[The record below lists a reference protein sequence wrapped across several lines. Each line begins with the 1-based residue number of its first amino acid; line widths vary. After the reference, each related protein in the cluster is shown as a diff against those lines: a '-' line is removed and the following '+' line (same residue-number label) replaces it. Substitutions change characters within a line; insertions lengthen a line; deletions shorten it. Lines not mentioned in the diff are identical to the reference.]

1 MADPYQEKFLLS
13 DPSPSPD
20 PPHGSGESRS
30 LMKEVAH
37 LVANNQDK
45 LDFLKLMV
53 IYRSSEKMLAD
64 ILGATEEITLFYYHS
79 SMSYKYHGRLRAENI
94 LSSVNHFQSL
104 EPEELPL
111 KLLQTPEGRGELF
124 LSTDKAV
131 LLLEFCG
138 WSAKLLRRKNNGNY
152 ETPMSAF
159 NHSENVGIIGQSIN
173 REMVDDFH
181 VEHHKGMENRLTCA
195 VEDGLGRS
203 DWLKEYT
210 LANQSA
216 LEQLDDGGGGTR
228 MLCTDEEFKQFE
240 TFFMKFT
247 AIAREFFLPPE
258 RQSHT
263 KLYAKFDVDGHN
275 PEPAFPA
282 NRPSIILFI
291 DRSSNSSKV
300 REESKLSLEVL
311 RKFSV
316 QNQLCYQTVR
326 GRDSRVMG
334 SSRSLSGSS
343 SHQTGKVS
351 QTPKVVKIKDNMAF
365 MIVDE
370 GEHISLKNTALE
382 SQGNPVYDILT
393 RLLQRES
400 PAVKNKETKISEV
413 AKKAGFELLSD
424 DFEVQIIE
432 SFQSH
437 NDNNQLREMGRSTTT
452 MLNDPNELTES
463 QDDVSSGGL
472 LYTTENIMMD
482 ERKQSEH
489 PDDVANFLETR
500 EAAPYDNDNAFLCH
514 VERSCWVE
522 QELPTPKEHVQEEQ
536 ADKIDSTSSIRQ
548 VKSDFGHSS
557 SVLSAG
563 DDMGSIRISNRLRK
577 ADEPCYQWQ
586 PFLGSF
592 FFIDGGYRLLRTL
605 TAESR
610 IPSLVILDPVMQQHF
625 VFSEATDINYPSVKE
640 NYPILLWPVTV
651 LLLHSSREEEKLRRG
666 QFPCSLL
673 WTDSRKGNR
682 YEQVLYAST
691 LIAHEKAH
699 SPEDKYNKIV
709 LNKAISADSEDPL
722 NTYTPVTSHDKH
734 IHVVVGSILAAT
746 DKLFNA
752 APFDNSTVLI
762 VTMDKNQGF
771 QGLVINKRISWDI
784 FKELDSDLV
793 SLKHAPLYY
802 GGPVRFQTLPLVS
815 LIRKAKEGYT
825 EIVKGVYFG
834 NPVVTR
840 QPLRLVISGRW
851 CLSEGR
857 DGMGLAEVLLLLFLT
872 LGPMG
877 STGAENTS
885 TNLTFALSSNCPKS
899 CGNISFEYPFGIGSG
914 CCRAGF
920 NLSCRSHSTDPPTRS
935 LFLGDDTVEVI
946 DFDMD
951 NGIVYVKTPIVTMG
965 VDEEYFNQTL
975 IDLRNFPFSFKLAAN
990 FTTSFPN
997 SLTSNEIFV
1006 SGCNAIAD
1014 LVDLA
1019 TKNTIDSCS
1028 TTCYPNSSSPHEYW
1042 SSGFCSIY
1050 IFNRNIVNLTTLGI
1064 QLTRRNLTNN
1074 HLINVST
1081 IKAFMYSWR
1090 NFTSDNIEGIVNGTE
1105 TQVAVTTLAYYITDH
1120 PTCKEANKNIT
1131 IYACLS
1137 NNSDCYDVLPDTYH
1151 TNYTIGYICR
1161 CSLSYQGN
1169 PYIPNGCQ
1177 DATTVPS
1184 LTNNCSTKCGDVNI
1198 LFPFGLEKGCY
1209 RDQSFFLT
1217 CNKTTK
1223 PPILLF
1229 QHYYIV
1235 TNMSLE
1241 EGTLE
1246 VKRIYDD
1253 DYFSFA
1259 YENQPFIGL
1268 EEQIIMNWVITD
1280 QSCKDAKLNT
1290 ITFACVDQHSSCNDK
1305 NISSNGQKISGYRC
1319 QCNDGYEGN
1328 PYLPNGCRDIDE
1340 CSLPQKY
1347 VCYGTCTNTMGGYSC
1362 TCPPGSSGFPRQKA
1376 CIPGKKHT
1384 LELGVIIGASNGV
1397 GLLLLSTG
1405 LIILRRK
1412 WKKRKQK
1419 RIRQKHFR
1427 QNHVDQ
1433 ASEGTSRNYSL
1444 EKEFMWSHYNPSIAY
1459 PFGIGNGCYRP
1470 GFDLSF
1476 IRPTTTS
1483 PKLFLGDGKTE

>member
-1 MADPYQEKFLLS
+1 MADPYQENFLLS

-20 PPHGSGESRS
+20 APHGYRPLGLDAFQECLNYLQGSGESRS

-111 KLLQTPEGRGELF
+111 KLLQTPEDVENFF

-258 RQSHT
+258 RQRFGLISEGVLLSFLVQQGDDLRNILQTHHS
-263 KLYAKFDVDGHN
+263 LIMEFDVDGHN

-370 GEHISLKNTALE
+370 A
-382 SQGNPVYDILT
+382 
-393 RLLQRES
+393 RS

-640 NYPILLWPVTV
+640 NYPILLLFRAENKSAITYEGDMSVV
-651 LLLHSSREEEKLRRG
+651 SIMEFLESHGGNSHNHNYKG
-666 QFPCSLL
+666 LL

-840 QPLRLVISGRW
+840 QVI
-851 CLSEGR
+851 
-857 DGMGLAEVLLLLFLT
+857 
-872 LGPMG
+872 
-877 STGAENTS
+877 
-885 TNLTFALSSNCPKS
+885 
-899 CGNISFEYPFGIGSG
+899 
-914 CCRAGF
+914 
-920 NLSCRSHSTDPPTRS
+920 
-935 LFLGDDTVEVI
+935 
-946 DFDMD
+946 
-951 NGIVYVKTPIVTMG
+951 
-965 VDEEYFNQTL
+965 EE
-975 IDLRNFPFSFKLAAN
+975 
-990 FTTSFPN
+990 
-997 SLTSNEIFV
+997 
-1006 SGCNAIAD
+1006 
-1014 LVDLA
+1014 
-1019 TKNTIDSCS
+1019 
-1028 TTCYPNSSSPHEYW
+1028 
-1042 SSGFCSIY
+1042 
-1050 IFNRNIVNLTTLGI
+1050 
-1064 QLTRRNLTNN
+1064 
-1074 HLINVST
+1074 
-1081 IKAFMYSWR
+1081 IK
-1090 NFTSDNIEGIVNGTE
+1090 
-1105 TQVAVTTLAYYITDH
+1105 
-1120 PTCKEANKNIT
+1120 
-1131 IYACLS
+1131 
-1137 NNSDCYDVLPDTYH
+1137 
-1151 TNYTIGYICR
+1151 
-1161 CSLSYQGN
+1161 
-1169 PYIPNGCQ
+1169 
-1177 DATTVPS
+1177 
-1184 LTNNCSTKCGDVNI
+1184 
-1198 LFPFGLEKGCY
+1198 
-1209 RDQSFFLT
+1209 
-1217 CNKTTK
+1217 
-1223 PPILLF
+1223 
-1229 QHYYIV
+1229 
-1235 TNMSLE
+1235 
-1241 EGTLE
+1241 
-1246 VKRIYDD
+1246 
-1253 DYFSFA
+1253 
-1259 YENQPFIGL
+1259 
-1268 EEQIIMNWVITD
+1268 
-1280 QSCKDAKLNT
+1280 
-1290 ITFACVDQHSSCNDK
+1290 
-1305 NISSNGQKISGYRC
+1305 
-1319 QCNDGYEGN
+1319 
-1328 PYLPNGCRDIDE
+1328 
-1340 CSLPQKY
+1340 
-1347 VCYGTCTNTMGGYSC
+1347 
-1362 TCPPGSSGFPRQKA
+1362 
-1376 CIPGKKHT
+1376 
-1384 LELGVIIGASNGV
+1384 
-1397 GLLLLSTG
+1397 
-1405 LIILRRK
+1405 
-1412 WKKRKQK
+1412 
-1419 RIRQKHFR
+1419 
-1427 QNHVDQ
+1427 
-1433 ASEGTSRNYSL
+1433 
-1444 EKEFMWSHYNPSIAY
+1444 
-1459 PFGIGNGCYRP
+1459 
-1470 GFDLSF
+1470 
-1476 IRPTTTS
+1476 
-1483 PKLFLGDGKTE
+1483 

>member
-1 MADPYQEKFLLS
+1 MLLMVTV
-13 DPSPSPD
+13 PW
-20 PPHGSGESRS
+20 SGESRS

-111 KLLQTPEGRGELF
+111 KLLQTPEDVENFF

-258 RQSHT
+258 RQRFGLISEGVLLSFLVQQGDDLRNILQTHHS
-263 KLYAKFDVDGHN
+263 LIMEFDVDGHN

-370 GEHISLKNTALE
+370 A
-382 SQGNPVYDILT
+382 
-393 RLLQRES
+393 RS

-625 VFSEATDINYPSVKE
+625 VFSEATDINYPSVRMELIVREVYRAFKNFINFSISQSKNDDPTQIKDKKEDLVLNKFPAIFLMDCTLNDCGLFLKPLGKKE
-640 NYPILLWPVTV
+640 NYPILLLFRAENKSAITYEGDMSVV
-651 LLLHSSREEEKLRRG
+651 SIMEFLESHGGNSHNHNYKG
-666 QFPCSLL
+666 LL

-840 QPLRLVISGRW
+840 QVI
-851 CLSEGR
+851 
-857 DGMGLAEVLLLLFLT
+857 
-872 LGPMG
+872 
-877 STGAENTS
+877 
-885 TNLTFALSSNCPKS
+885 
-899 CGNISFEYPFGIGSG
+899 
-914 CCRAGF
+914 
-920 NLSCRSHSTDPPTRS
+920 
-935 LFLGDDTVEVI
+935 
-946 DFDMD
+946 
-951 NGIVYVKTPIVTMG
+951 
-965 VDEEYFNQTL
+965 EE
-975 IDLRNFPFSFKLAAN
+975 
-990 FTTSFPN
+990 
-997 SLTSNEIFV
+997 
-1006 SGCNAIAD
+1006 
-1014 LVDLA
+1014 
-1019 TKNTIDSCS
+1019 
-1028 TTCYPNSSSPHEYW
+1028 
-1042 SSGFCSIY
+1042 
-1050 IFNRNIVNLTTLGI
+1050 
-1064 QLTRRNLTNN
+1064 
-1074 HLINVST
+1074 
-1081 IKAFMYSWR
+1081 IK
-1090 NFTSDNIEGIVNGTE
+1090 
-1105 TQVAVTTLAYYITDH
+1105 
-1120 PTCKEANKNIT
+1120 
-1131 IYACLS
+1131 
-1137 NNSDCYDVLPDTYH
+1137 
-1151 TNYTIGYICR
+1151 
-1161 CSLSYQGN
+1161 
-1169 PYIPNGCQ
+1169 
-1177 DATTVPS
+1177 
-1184 LTNNCSTKCGDVNI
+1184 
-1198 LFPFGLEKGCY
+1198 
-1209 RDQSFFLT
+1209 
-1217 CNKTTK
+1217 
-1223 PPILLF
+1223 
-1229 QHYYIV
+1229 
-1235 TNMSLE
+1235 
-1241 EGTLE
+1241 
-1246 VKRIYDD
+1246 
-1253 DYFSFA
+1253 
-1259 YENQPFIGL
+1259 
-1268 EEQIIMNWVITD
+1268 
-1280 QSCKDAKLNT
+1280 
-1290 ITFACVDQHSSCNDK
+1290 
-1305 NISSNGQKISGYRC
+1305 
-1319 QCNDGYEGN
+1319 
-1328 PYLPNGCRDIDE
+1328 
-1340 CSLPQKY
+1340 
-1347 VCYGTCTNTMGGYSC
+1347 
-1362 TCPPGSSGFPRQKA
+1362 
-1376 CIPGKKHT
+1376 
-1384 LELGVIIGASNGV
+1384 
-1397 GLLLLSTG
+1397 
-1405 LIILRRK
+1405 
-1412 WKKRKQK
+1412 
-1419 RIRQKHFR
+1419 
-1427 QNHVDQ
+1427 
-1433 ASEGTSRNYSL
+1433 
-1444 EKEFMWSHYNPSIAY
+1444 
-1459 PFGIGNGCYRP
+1459 
-1470 GFDLSF
+1470 
-1476 IRPTTTS
+1476 
-1483 PKLFLGDGKTE
+1483 

>member
-1 MADPYQEKFLLS
+1 MADPYQENFLLS

-20 PPHGSGESRS
+20 APHGYRPLGLDAFQECLNYLQGSGESRS

-111 KLLQTPEGRGELF
+111 KLLQTPEDVENFF

-258 RQSHT
+258 RQRFGLISEGV
-263 KLYAKFDVDGHN
+263 L
-275 PEPAFPA
+275 
-282 NRPSIILFI
+282 
-291 DRSSNSSKV
+291 
-300 REESKLSLEVL
+300 LSFL
-311 RKFSV
+311 
-316 QNQLCYQTVR
+316 VR

-370 GEHISLKNTALE
+370 A
-382 SQGNPVYDILT
+382 
-393 RLLQRES
+393 RS

-625 VFSEATDINYPSVKE
+625 VFSEATDINYPSVMLSSKILHWNPYSQCVNLWSLIVHKFLADKKEDLVLNKFPAIFLMDCTLNDCGLFLKPLGKKE
-640 NYPILLWPVTV
+640 NYPILLLFRAENKSAITYEGDMSVV
-651 LLLHSSREEEKLRRG
+651 SIMEFLESHGGNSHNHNYKG
-666 QFPCSLL
+666 LL

-840 QPLRLVISGRW
+840 Q
-851 CLSEGR
+851 
-857 DGMGLAEVLLLLFLT
+857 
-872 LGPMG
+872 
-877 STGAENTS
+877 
-885 TNLTFALSSNCPKS
+885 
-899 CGNISFEYPFGIGSG
+899 
-914 CCRAGF
+914 
-920 NLSCRSHSTDPPTRS
+920 
-935 LFLGDDTVEVI
+935 
-946 DFDMD
+946 
-951 NGIVYVKTPIVTMG
+951 
-965 VDEEYFNQTL
+965 
-975 IDLRNFPFSFKLAAN
+975 
-990 FTTSFPN
+990 
-997 SLTSNEIFV
+997 
-1006 SGCNAIAD
+1006 
-1014 LVDLA
+1014 
-1019 TKNTIDSCS
+1019 
-1028 TTCYPNSSSPHEYW
+1028 
-1042 SSGFCSIY
+1042 
-1050 IFNRNIVNLTTLGI
+1050 
-1064 QLTRRNLTNN
+1064 
-1074 HLINVST
+1074 
-1081 IKAFMYSWR
+1081 
-1090 NFTSDNIEGIVNGTE
+1090 
-1105 TQVAVTTLAYYITDH
+1105 
-1120 PTCKEANKNIT
+1120 
-1131 IYACLS
+1131 
-1137 NNSDCYDVLPDTYH
+1137 
-1151 TNYTIGYICR
+1151 
-1161 CSLSYQGN
+1161 
-1169 PYIPNGCQ
+1169 
-1177 DATTVPS
+1177 
-1184 LTNNCSTKCGDVNI
+1184 
-1198 LFPFGLEKGCY
+1198 
-1209 RDQSFFLT
+1209 
-1217 CNKTTK
+1217 
-1223 PPILLF
+1223 LF
-1229 QHYYIV
+1229 QEI
-1235 TNMSLE
+1235 T
-1241 EGTLE
+1241 EGAWRLSGDPIE
-1246 VKRIYDD
+1246 HLDWP
-1253 DYFSFA
+1253 
-1259 YENQPFIGL
+1259 EN
-1268 EEQIIMNWVITD
+1268 
-1280 QSCKDAKLNT
+1280 
-1290 ITFACVDQHSSCNDK
+1290 
-1305 NISSNGQKISGYRC
+1305 
-1319 QCNDGYEGN
+1319 
-1328 PYLPNGCRDIDE
+1328 
-1340 CSLPQKY
+1340 
-1347 VCYGTCTNTMGGYSC
+1347 
-1362 TCPPGSSGFPRQKA
+1362 
-1376 CIPGKKHT
+1376 
-1384 LELGVIIGASNGV
+1384 
-1397 GLLLLSTG
+1397 
-1405 LIILRRK
+1405 
-1412 WKKRKQK
+1412 
-1419 RIRQKHFR
+1419 
-1427 QNHVDQ
+1427 
-1433 ASEGTSRNYSL
+1433 
-1444 EKEFMWSHYNPSIAY
+1444 
-1459 PFGIGNGCYRP
+1459 
-1470 GFDLSF
+1470 
-1476 IRPTTTS
+1476 
-1483 PKLFLGDGKTE
+1483 

>member
-1 MADPYQEKFLLS
+1 MGGPLSQLLLLIYVIFSSLLLS
-13 DPSPSPD
+13 SSSESVAGTGGDASSSRSSGARLEWQILTKRNFSSQIRLHPQILLMVTVPW
-20 PPHGSGESRS
+20 SGESRS

-64 ILGATEEITLFYYHS
+64 ILGATEEITLFYYHN

-94 LSSVNHFQSL
+94 LSSVNRFQSL

-111 KLLQTPEGRGELF
+111 KLLQTPEDVENFF

-203 DWLKEYT
+203 VWLKEYT
-210 LANQSA
+210 LANQST
-216 LEQLDDGGGGTR
+216 LEQLDDGGAGTR

-258 RQSHT
+258 RQRFGLISDGALLSFLGISSPDKWLVMLHFSGCSNCT
-263 KLYAKFDVDGHN
+263 MIVQQGDDLRNILQTHHSLIMEFDVDGRN
-275 PEPAFPA
+275 LEPAFPA

-300 REESKLSLEVL
+300 REGSKLSLEVL
-311 RKFSV
+311 RKFSL

-326 GRDSRVMG
+326 GRDSRVMS

-343 SHQTGKVS
+343 SHQSGKVS

-365 MIVDE
+365 MIVNE

-400 PAVKNKETKISEV
+400 PALKNKETKISEV

-437 NDNNQLREMGRSTTT
+437 NDDNQFREMGRSTTT

-472 LYTTENIMMD
+472 LYTTENIMTD

-500 EAAPYDNDNAFLCH
+500 EAAPYDNDNAFSCH
-514 VERSCWVE
+514 VERSCCVE
-522 QELPTPKEHVQEEQ
+522 QELPTPEEHVQEEQ

-577 ADEPCYQWQ
+577 ADEPCYQHQ

-625 VFSEATDINYPSVKE
+625 VFSEATDINYPSVVSFVDRFLNGSLTPYQHSVLSLKTSRDMPKPPLVNLDFHEIDSIPQVTSSTFCELVIGFIPCEMNDKLPFSNSRELKSAWKIDVLVLFSTPWCGFCQRMELIVREVHRAFKNSINFSISQSKNDDPTQIKDKKEDLVLNKFPAIFLMDCTLNDCGLFLKPLGKKE
-640 NYPILLWPVTV
+640 NYPILLLFRAENKSAITYEGNMSVV
-651 LLLHSSREEEKLRRG
+651 SIMEFLESYGGNSHNHNYKG
-666 QFPCSLL
+666 LL
-673 WTDSRKGNR
+673 WTHSRKGNKD
-682 YEQVLYAST
+682 EQVLYAST
-691 LIAHEKAH
+691 LAADEKPH
-699 SPEDKYNKIV
+699 SPADKYNKIV
-709 LNKAISADSEDPL
+709 LNKAISADSEHPL
-722 NTYTPVTSHDKH
+722 NTCTPVTSHDKH

-771 QGLVINKRISWDI
+771 QGLIINKRISWDI

-815 LIRKAKEGYT
+815 LIWKAKEGYT

-834 NPVVTR
+834 NPVITR
-840 QPLRLVISGRW
+840 QVIEEIKLKEESPDDYW
-851 CLSEGR
+851 
-857 DGMGLAEVLLLLFLT
+857 F
-872 LGPMG
+872 
-877 STGAENTS
+877 
-885 TNLTFALSSNCPKS
+885 
-899 CGNISFEYPFGIGSG
+899 
-914 CCRAGF
+914 
-920 NLSCRSHSTDPPTRS
+920 
-935 LFLGDDTVEVI
+935 FLG
-946 DFDMD
+946 
-951 NGIVYVKTPIVTMG
+951 
-965 VDEEYFNQTL
+965 
-975 IDLRNFPFSFKLAAN
+975 FS
-990 FTTSFPN
+990 
-997 SLTSNEIFV
+997 
-1006 SGCNAIAD
+1006 
-1014 LVDLA
+1014 
-1019 TKNTIDSCS
+1019 
-1028 TTCYPNSSSPHEYW
+1028 
-1042 SSGFCSIY
+1042 
-1050 IFNRNIVNLTTLGI
+1050 
-1064 QLTRRNLTNN
+1064 
-1074 HLINVST
+1074 
-1081 IKAFMYSWR
+1081 SW
-1090 NFTSDNIEGIVNGTE
+1090 G
-1105 TQVAVTTLAYYITDH
+1105 
-1120 PTCKEANKNIT
+1120 
-1131 IYACLS
+1131 
-1137 NNSDCYDVLPDTYH
+1137 YD
-1151 TNYTIGYICR
+1151 
-1161 CSLSYQGN
+1161 Q
-1169 PYIPNGCQ
+1169 
-1177 DATTVPS
+1177 
-1184 LTNNCSTKCGDVNI
+1184 
-1198 LFPFGLEKGCY
+1198 
-1209 RDQSFFLT
+1209 
-1217 CNKTTK
+1217 
-1223 PPILLF
+1223 LF
-1229 QHYYIV
+1229 QEI
-1235 TNMSLE
+1235 T
-1241 EGTLE
+1241 EGAWRLTGDPIEHL
-1246 VKRIYDD
+1246 DWP
-1253 DYFSFA
+1253 
-1259 YENQPFIGL
+1259 EN
-1268 EEQIIMNWVITD
+1268 
-1280 QSCKDAKLNT
+1280 
-1290 ITFACVDQHSSCNDK
+1290 
-1305 NISSNGQKISGYRC
+1305 
-1319 QCNDGYEGN
+1319 
-1328 PYLPNGCRDIDE
+1328 
-1340 CSLPQKY
+1340 
-1347 VCYGTCTNTMGGYSC
+1347 
-1362 TCPPGSSGFPRQKA
+1362 
-1376 CIPGKKHT
+1376 
-1384 LELGVIIGASNGV
+1384 
-1397 GLLLLSTG
+1397 
-1405 LIILRRK
+1405 
-1412 WKKRKQK
+1412 
-1419 RIRQKHFR
+1419 
-1427 QNHVDQ
+1427 
-1433 ASEGTSRNYSL
+1433 
-1444 EKEFMWSHYNPSIAY
+1444 
-1459 PFGIGNGCYRP
+1459 
-1470 GFDLSF
+1470 
-1476 IRPTTTS
+1476 
-1483 PKLFLGDGKTE
+1483 

>member
-1 MADPYQEKFLLS
+1 MLLMVTV
-13 DPSPSPD
+13 PW
-20 PPHGSGESRS
+20 SGESRS

-111 KLLQTPEGRGELF
+111 KLLQTPEDVENFF

-258 RQSHT
+258 RQRFGLISEGV
-263 KLYAKFDVDGHN
+263 L
-275 PEPAFPA
+275 
-282 NRPSIILFI
+282 
-291 DRSSNSSKV
+291 
-300 REESKLSLEVL
+300 LSFL
-311 RKFSV
+311 
-316 QNQLCYQTVR
+316 VR

-370 GEHISLKNTALE
+370 A
-382 SQGNPVYDILT
+382 
-393 RLLQRES
+393 RS

-640 NYPILLWPVTV
+640 NYPILLLFRAENKSAITYEGDMSVV
-651 LLLHSSREEEKLRRG
+651 SIMEFLESHGGNSHNHNYKG
-666 QFPCSLL
+666 LL

-840 QPLRLVISGRW
+840 QVI
-851 CLSEGR
+851 
-857 DGMGLAEVLLLLFLT
+857 
-872 LGPMG
+872 
-877 STGAENTS
+877 
-885 TNLTFALSSNCPKS
+885 
-899 CGNISFEYPFGIGSG
+899 
-914 CCRAGF
+914 
-920 NLSCRSHSTDPPTRS
+920 
-935 LFLGDDTVEVI
+935 
-946 DFDMD
+946 
-951 NGIVYVKTPIVTMG
+951 
-965 VDEEYFNQTL
+965 EE
-975 IDLRNFPFSFKLAAN
+975 
-990 FTTSFPN
+990 
-997 SLTSNEIFV
+997 
-1006 SGCNAIAD
+1006 
-1014 LVDLA
+1014 
-1019 TKNTIDSCS
+1019 
-1028 TTCYPNSSSPHEYW
+1028 
-1042 SSGFCSIY
+1042 
-1050 IFNRNIVNLTTLGI
+1050 
-1064 QLTRRNLTNN
+1064 
-1074 HLINVST
+1074 
-1081 IKAFMYSWR
+1081 IK
-1090 NFTSDNIEGIVNGTE
+1090 
-1105 TQVAVTTLAYYITDH
+1105 
-1120 PTCKEANKNIT
+1120 
-1131 IYACLS
+1131 
-1137 NNSDCYDVLPDTYH
+1137 
-1151 TNYTIGYICR
+1151 
-1161 CSLSYQGN
+1161 
-1169 PYIPNGCQ
+1169 
-1177 DATTVPS
+1177 
-1184 LTNNCSTKCGDVNI
+1184 
-1198 LFPFGLEKGCY
+1198 
-1209 RDQSFFLT
+1209 
-1217 CNKTTK
+1217 
-1223 PPILLF
+1223 
-1229 QHYYIV
+1229 
-1235 TNMSLE
+1235 
-1241 EGTLE
+1241 
-1246 VKRIYDD
+1246 
-1253 DYFSFA
+1253 
-1259 YENQPFIGL
+1259 
-1268 EEQIIMNWVITD
+1268 
-1280 QSCKDAKLNT
+1280 
-1290 ITFACVDQHSSCNDK
+1290 
-1305 NISSNGQKISGYRC
+1305 
-1319 QCNDGYEGN
+1319 
-1328 PYLPNGCRDIDE
+1328 
-1340 CSLPQKY
+1340 
-1347 VCYGTCTNTMGGYSC
+1347 
-1362 TCPPGSSGFPRQKA
+1362 
-1376 CIPGKKHT
+1376 
-1384 LELGVIIGASNGV
+1384 
-1397 GLLLLSTG
+1397 
-1405 LIILRRK
+1405 
-1412 WKKRKQK
+1412 
-1419 RIRQKHFR
+1419 
-1427 QNHVDQ
+1427 
-1433 ASEGTSRNYSL
+1433 
-1444 EKEFMWSHYNPSIAY
+1444 
-1459 PFGIGNGCYRP
+1459 
-1470 GFDLSF
+1470 
-1476 IRPTTTS
+1476 
-1483 PKLFLGDGKTE
+1483 

>member
-625 VFSEATDINYPSVKE
+625 VFSEATDINYPSVMLSSKILHWNPYSECVNLWSLIVHKFLADKKE
-640 NYPILLWPVTV
+640 DLVLNKFPAIFLMDCTLNDCEGKLSNTVVICAENKSAITYEGDMSVVSIMEFLESHGGNSHNHNY
-651 LLLHSSREEEKLRRG
+651 KG
-666 QFPCSLL
+666 LL

-699 SPEDKYNKIV
+699 SPEDKYNKIILMSVAFPKNMFAMELV
-709 LNKAISADSEDPL
+709 LTRWAAIAAHAHL
-722 NTYTPVTSHDKH
+722 GRPVFLDKKP
-734 IHVVVGSILAAT
+734 VSLAKSIL
-746 DKLFNA
+746 LNW
-752 APFDNSTVLI
+752 V
-762 VTMDKNQGF
+762 
-771 QGLVINKRISWDI
+771 
-784 FKELDSDLV
+784 
-793 SLKHAPLYY
+793 
-802 GGPVRFQTLPLVS
+802 
-815 LIRKAKEGYT
+815 
-825 EIVKGVYFG
+825 
-834 NPVVTR
+834 
-840 QPLRLVISGRW
+840 
-851 CLSEGR
+851 
-857 DGMGLAEVLLLLFLT
+857 
-872 LGPMG
+872 
-877 STGAENTS
+877 
-885 TNLTFALSSNCPKS
+885 
-899 CGNISFEYPFGIGSG
+899 
-914 CCRAGF
+914 
-920 NLSCRSHSTDPPTRS
+920 
-935 LFLGDDTVEVI
+935 
-946 DFDMD
+946 
-951 NGIVYVKTPIVTMG
+951 
-965 VDEEYFNQTL
+965 
-975 IDLRNFPFSFKLAAN
+975 
-990 FTTSFPN
+990 
-997 SLTSNEIFV
+997 
-1006 SGCNAIAD
+1006 
-1014 LVDLA
+1014 
-1019 TKNTIDSCS
+1019 
-1028 TTCYPNSSSPHEYW
+1028 SSS
-1042 SSGFCSIY
+1042 
-1050 IFNRNIVNLTTLGI
+1050 
-1064 QLTRRNLTNN
+1064 
-1074 HLINVST
+1074 
-1081 IKAFMYSWR
+1081 A
-1090 NFTSDNIEGIVNGTE
+1090 
-1105 TQVAVTTLAYYITDH
+1105 QVMAWAY
-1120 PTCKEANKNIT
+1120 C
-1131 IYACLS
+1131 C
-1137 NNSDCYDVLPDTYH
+1137 
-1151 TNYTIGYICR
+1151 
-1161 CSLSYQGN
+1161 
-1169 PYIPNGCQ
+1169 
-1177 DATTVPS
+1177 
-1184 LTNNCSTKCGDVNI
+1184 
-1198 LFPFGLEKGCY
+1198 
-1209 RDQSFFLT
+1209 
-1217 CNKTTK
+1217 
-1223 PPILLF
+1223 
-1229 QHYYIV
+1229 
-1235 TNMSLE
+1235 
-1241 EGTLE
+1241 
-1246 VKRIYDD
+1246 
-1253 DYFSFA
+1253 
-1259 YENQPFIGL
+1259 
-1268 EEQIIMNWVITD
+1268 
-1280 QSCKDAKLNT
+1280 
-1290 ITFACVDQHSSCNDK
+1290 
-1305 NISSNGQKISGYRC
+1305 
-1319 QCNDGYEGN
+1319 
-1328 PYLPNGCRDIDE
+1328 
-1340 CSLPQKY
+1340 
-1347 VCYGTCTNTMGGYSC
+1347 
-1362 TCPPGSSGFPRQKA
+1362 
-1376 CIPGKKHT
+1376 
-1384 LELGVIIGASNGV
+1384 
-1397 GLLLLSTG
+1397 
-1405 LIILRRK
+1405 
-1412 WKKRKQK
+1412 
-1419 RIRQKHFR
+1419 
-1427 QNHVDQ
+1427 
-1433 ASEGTSRNYSL
+1433 
-1444 EKEFMWSHYNPSIAY
+1444 
-1459 PFGIGNGCYRP
+1459 
-1470 GFDLSF
+1470 
-1476 IRPTTTS
+1476 
-1483 PKLFLGDGKTE
+1483 

>member
-1 MADPYQEKFLLS
+1 MNYGPNGRGRSSEPTLVSRIPVKAVAADERAAVAVPPPRLRDIFFVAALVFFGVCRWYRRRREQQQELRCEIGMADPYQEKFLLS

-258 RQSHT
+258 RQRVQQGDDLRNILQTHHS
-263 KLYAKFDVDGHN
+263 LIMEFDVDGHN

-625 VFSEATDINYPSVKE
+625 VFSEATDINYPSVAFCGRIQGRE
-640 NYPILLWPVTV
+640 TV
-651 LLLHSSREEEKLRRG
+651 LTALVTEVG
-666 QFPCSLL
+666 TQMN
-673 WTDSRKGNR
+673 G
-682 YEQVLYAST
+682 
-691 LIAHEKAH
+691 
-699 SPEDKYNKIV
+699 
-709 LNKAISADSEDPL
+709 LNENL
-722 NTYTPVTSHDKH
+722 
-734 IHVVVGSILAAT
+734 
-746 DKLFNA
+746 
-752 APFDNSTVLI
+752 
-762 VTMDKNQGF
+762 
-771 QGLVINKRISWDI
+771 
-784 FKELDSDLV
+784 
-793 SLKHAPLYY
+793 
-802 GGPVRFQTLPLVS
+802 
-815 LIRKAKEGYT
+815 
-825 EIVKGVYFG
+825 
-834 NPVVTR
+834 
-840 QPLRLVISGRW
+840 LVISGRW

-1444 EKEFMWSHYNPSIAY
+1444 EKEFMWSHYNPRKWIRSHTFRCCGNISIAY

-1483 PKLFLGDGKTE
+1483 PKLFLGDGKTEVMKN

>member
-1 MADPYQEKFLLS
+1 MLLMVTV
-13 DPSPSPD
+13 PW
-20 PPHGSGESRS
+20 SGESRS

-111 KLLQTPEGRGELF
+111 KLLQTPEDVENFF

-258 RQSHT
+258 RQRFGLISEGVLLSFLGISSPDKWLVMLHFSGCSNCT
-263 KLYAKFDVDGHN
+263 MIVQQGDDLRNILQTHHSLIMEFDVDGHN

-370 GEHISLKNTALE
+370 A
-382 SQGNPVYDILT
+382 
-393 RLLQRES
+393 RS

-625 VFSEATDINYPSVKE
+625 VFSEATDINYPSVRMELIVREVYRAFKNFINFSISQSKNDDPTQIKDKKEDLVLNKFPAIFLMDCTLNDCGLFLKPLGKKE
-640 NYPILLWPVTV
+640 NYPILLLFRAENKSAITYEGDMSVV
-651 LLLHSSREEEKLRRG
+651 SIMEFLESHGGNSHNHNYKG
-666 QFPCSLL
+666 LL

-840 QPLRLVISGRW
+840 QVI
-851 CLSEGR
+851 
-857 DGMGLAEVLLLLFLT
+857 
-872 LGPMG
+872 
-877 STGAENTS
+877 
-885 TNLTFALSSNCPKS
+885 
-899 CGNISFEYPFGIGSG
+899 
-914 CCRAGF
+914 
-920 NLSCRSHSTDPPTRS
+920 
-935 LFLGDDTVEVI
+935 
-946 DFDMD
+946 
-951 NGIVYVKTPIVTMG
+951 
-965 VDEEYFNQTL
+965 EE
-975 IDLRNFPFSFKLAAN
+975 
-990 FTTSFPN
+990 
-997 SLTSNEIFV
+997 
-1006 SGCNAIAD
+1006 
-1014 LVDLA
+1014 
-1019 TKNTIDSCS
+1019 
-1028 TTCYPNSSSPHEYW
+1028 
-1042 SSGFCSIY
+1042 
-1050 IFNRNIVNLTTLGI
+1050 
-1064 QLTRRNLTNN
+1064 
-1074 HLINVST
+1074 
-1081 IKAFMYSWR
+1081 IK
-1090 NFTSDNIEGIVNGTE
+1090 
-1105 TQVAVTTLAYYITDH
+1105 
-1120 PTCKEANKNIT
+1120 
-1131 IYACLS
+1131 
-1137 NNSDCYDVLPDTYH
+1137 
-1151 TNYTIGYICR
+1151 
-1161 CSLSYQGN
+1161 
-1169 PYIPNGCQ
+1169 
-1177 DATTVPS
+1177 
-1184 LTNNCSTKCGDVNI
+1184 
-1198 LFPFGLEKGCY
+1198 
-1209 RDQSFFLT
+1209 
-1217 CNKTTK
+1217 
-1223 PPILLF
+1223 
-1229 QHYYIV
+1229 
-1235 TNMSLE
+1235 
-1241 EGTLE
+1241 
-1246 VKRIYDD
+1246 
-1253 DYFSFA
+1253 
-1259 YENQPFIGL
+1259 
-1268 EEQIIMNWVITD
+1268 
-1280 QSCKDAKLNT
+1280 
-1290 ITFACVDQHSSCNDK
+1290 
-1305 NISSNGQKISGYRC
+1305 
-1319 QCNDGYEGN
+1319 
-1328 PYLPNGCRDIDE
+1328 
-1340 CSLPQKY
+1340 
-1347 VCYGTCTNTMGGYSC
+1347 
-1362 TCPPGSSGFPRQKA
+1362 
-1376 CIPGKKHT
+1376 
-1384 LELGVIIGASNGV
+1384 
-1397 GLLLLSTG
+1397 
-1405 LIILRRK
+1405 
-1412 WKKRKQK
+1412 
-1419 RIRQKHFR
+1419 
-1427 QNHVDQ
+1427 
-1433 ASEGTSRNYSL
+1433 
-1444 EKEFMWSHYNPSIAY
+1444 
-1459 PFGIGNGCYRP
+1459 
-1470 GFDLSF
+1470 
-1476 IRPTTTS
+1476 
-1483 PKLFLGDGKTE
+1483 

>member
-625 VFSEATDINYPSVKE
+625 VFSEATDINYPSVVSFVDRFLNGSLTPYQHSVLSLKTSRDMPKPPLVNLDFHEIDSIPQVTSSAFCELVIGFIPCEMNDKVPFSNSQELKSAWKIDVLVLFSTPWCGFCQRMELIVREVYRAFKNFINFSISQSKNDDPTQIKDKKEDLVLNKFPAIFLMDCTLNDCGLFLKPLGKKE
-640 NYPILLWPVTV
+640 NYPILLLFVLRTKVQLPMKAICQLWPVTV

-771 QGLVINKRISWDI
+771 QGLILMSVAFPKNM
-784 FKELDSDLV
+784 FAMELVLTRWAAIAAHAHLGRPVFLDKKPV
-793 SLKHAPLYY
+793 SL
-802 GGPVRFQTLPLVS
+802 
-815 LIRKAKEGYT
+815 AKS
-825 EIVKGVYFG
+825 I
-834 NPVVTR
+834 
-840 QPLRLVISGRW
+840 
-851 CLSEGR
+851 
-857 DGMGLAEVLLLLFLT
+857 LL
-872 LGPMG
+872 
-877 STGAENTS
+877 NW
-885 TNLTFALSSNCPKS
+885 
-899 CGNISFEYPFGIGSG
+899 
-914 CCRAGF
+914 
-920 NLSCRSHSTDPPTRS
+920 
-935 LFLGDDTVEVI
+935 V
-946 DFDMD
+946 
-951 NGIVYVKTPIVTMG
+951 
-965 VDEEYFNQTL
+965 
-975 IDLRNFPFSFKLAAN
+975 
-990 FTTSFPN
+990 
-997 SLTSNEIFV
+997 
-1006 SGCNAIAD
+1006 
-1014 LVDLA
+1014 
-1019 TKNTIDSCS
+1019 
-1028 TTCYPNSSSPHEYW
+1028 SSS
-1042 SSGFCSIY
+1042 
-1050 IFNRNIVNLTTLGI
+1050 
-1064 QLTRRNLTNN
+1064 
-1074 HLINVST
+1074 
-1081 IKAFMYSWR
+1081 A
-1090 NFTSDNIEGIVNGTE
+1090 
-1105 TQVAVTTLAYYITDH
+1105 QVMAWAY
-1120 PTCKEANKNIT
+1120 C
-1131 IYACLS
+1131 C
-1137 NNSDCYDVLPDTYH
+1137 
-1151 TNYTIGYICR
+1151 
-1161 CSLSYQGN
+1161 
-1169 PYIPNGCQ
+1169 
-1177 DATTVPS
+1177 
-1184 LTNNCSTKCGDVNI
+1184 
-1198 LFPFGLEKGCY
+1198 
-1209 RDQSFFLT
+1209 
-1217 CNKTTK
+1217 
-1223 PPILLF
+1223 
-1229 QHYYIV
+1229 
-1235 TNMSLE
+1235 
-1241 EGTLE
+1241 
-1246 VKRIYDD
+1246 
-1253 DYFSFA
+1253 
-1259 YENQPFIGL
+1259 
-1268 EEQIIMNWVITD
+1268 
-1280 QSCKDAKLNT
+1280 
-1290 ITFACVDQHSSCNDK
+1290 
-1305 NISSNGQKISGYRC
+1305 
-1319 QCNDGYEGN
+1319 
-1328 PYLPNGCRDIDE
+1328 
-1340 CSLPQKY
+1340 
-1347 VCYGTCTNTMGGYSC
+1347 
-1362 TCPPGSSGFPRQKA
+1362 
-1376 CIPGKKHT
+1376 
-1384 LELGVIIGASNGV
+1384 
-1397 GLLLLSTG
+1397 
-1405 LIILRRK
+1405 
-1412 WKKRKQK
+1412 
-1419 RIRQKHFR
+1419 
-1427 QNHVDQ
+1427 
-1433 ASEGTSRNYSL
+1433 
-1444 EKEFMWSHYNPSIAY
+1444 
-1459 PFGIGNGCYRP
+1459 
-1470 GFDLSF
+1470 
-1476 IRPTTTS
+1476 
-1483 PKLFLGDGKTE
+1483 

>member
-1 MADPYQEKFLLS
+1 MEGSRHGAYEFDPSLCQIEFPPETGEKHRANPPWVSGNPVEAVAADERAAVAVPPPPLRDLFFVAALVFFGVSRRYRRRREHQQELRCEIGMADPYQENFLLS

-20 PPHGSGESRS
+20 APHGYRPLGLDAFQECLNYLQGSGESRS

-111 KLLQTPEGRGELF
+111 KLLQTPEDVENFF

-258 RQSHT
+258 RQRFGLISEGVLLSFLGISSPDKWLVMLHFSGCSNCT
-263 KLYAKFDVDGHN
+263 MIVQQGDDLRNILQTHHSLIMEFDVDGHN

-370 GEHISLKNTALE
+370 A
-382 SQGNPVYDILT
+382 
-393 RLLQRES
+393 RS

-625 VFSEATDINYPSVKE
+625 VFSEATDINYPSVRMELIVREVYRAFKNFINFSISQSKNDDPTQIKDKKEDLVLNKFPAIFLMDCTLNDCGLFLKPLGKKE
-640 NYPILLWPVTV
+640 NYPILLLFRAENKSAITYEGDMSVV
-651 LLLHSSREEEKLRRG
+651 SIMEFLESHGGNSHNHNYKG
-666 QFPCSLL
+666 LL

-840 QPLRLVISGRW
+840 QVI
-851 CLSEGR
+851 
-857 DGMGLAEVLLLLFLT
+857 
-872 LGPMG
+872 
-877 STGAENTS
+877 
-885 TNLTFALSSNCPKS
+885 
-899 CGNISFEYPFGIGSG
+899 
-914 CCRAGF
+914 
-920 NLSCRSHSTDPPTRS
+920 
-935 LFLGDDTVEVI
+935 
-946 DFDMD
+946 
-951 NGIVYVKTPIVTMG
+951 
-965 VDEEYFNQTL
+965 EE
-975 IDLRNFPFSFKLAAN
+975 
-990 FTTSFPN
+990 
-997 SLTSNEIFV
+997 
-1006 SGCNAIAD
+1006 
-1014 LVDLA
+1014 
-1019 TKNTIDSCS
+1019 
-1028 TTCYPNSSSPHEYW
+1028 
-1042 SSGFCSIY
+1042 
-1050 IFNRNIVNLTTLGI
+1050 
-1064 QLTRRNLTNN
+1064 
-1074 HLINVST
+1074 
-1081 IKAFMYSWR
+1081 IK
-1090 NFTSDNIEGIVNGTE
+1090 
-1105 TQVAVTTLAYYITDH
+1105 
-1120 PTCKEANKNIT
+1120 
-1131 IYACLS
+1131 
-1137 NNSDCYDVLPDTYH
+1137 
-1151 TNYTIGYICR
+1151 
-1161 CSLSYQGN
+1161 
-1169 PYIPNGCQ
+1169 
-1177 DATTVPS
+1177 
-1184 LTNNCSTKCGDVNI
+1184 
-1198 LFPFGLEKGCY
+1198 
-1209 RDQSFFLT
+1209 
-1217 CNKTTK
+1217 
-1223 PPILLF
+1223 
-1229 QHYYIV
+1229 
-1235 TNMSLE
+1235 
-1241 EGTLE
+1241 
-1246 VKRIYDD
+1246 
-1253 DYFSFA
+1253 
-1259 YENQPFIGL
+1259 
-1268 EEQIIMNWVITD
+1268 
-1280 QSCKDAKLNT
+1280 
-1290 ITFACVDQHSSCNDK
+1290 
-1305 NISSNGQKISGYRC
+1305 
-1319 QCNDGYEGN
+1319 
-1328 PYLPNGCRDIDE
+1328 
-1340 CSLPQKY
+1340 
-1347 VCYGTCTNTMGGYSC
+1347 
-1362 TCPPGSSGFPRQKA
+1362 
-1376 CIPGKKHT
+1376 
-1384 LELGVIIGASNGV
+1384 
-1397 GLLLLSTG
+1397 
-1405 LIILRRK
+1405 
-1412 WKKRKQK
+1412 
-1419 RIRQKHFR
+1419 
-1427 QNHVDQ
+1427 
-1433 ASEGTSRNYSL
+1433 
-1444 EKEFMWSHYNPSIAY
+1444 
-1459 PFGIGNGCYRP
+1459 
-1470 GFDLSF
+1470 
-1476 IRPTTTS
+1476 
-1483 PKLFLGDGKTE
+1483 

>member
-1 MADPYQEKFLLS
+1 MLLMVTV
-13 DPSPSPD
+13 PW
-20 PPHGSGESRS
+20 SGESRS

-111 KLLQTPEGRGELF
+111 KLLQTPEDVENFF

-258 RQSHT
+258 RQRFGLISEGV
-263 KLYAKFDVDGHN
+263 L
-275 PEPAFPA
+275 
-282 NRPSIILFI
+282 
-291 DRSSNSSKV
+291 
-300 REESKLSLEVL
+300 LSFL
-311 RKFSV
+311 
-316 QNQLCYQTVR
+316 VR

-370 GEHISLKNTALE
+370 A
-382 SQGNPVYDILT
+382 
-393 RLLQRES
+393 RS

-625 VFSEATDINYPSVKE
+625 VFSEATDINYPSVRMELIVREVYRAFKNFINFSISQSKNDDPTQIKDKKEDLVLNKFPAIFLMDCTLNDCGLFLKPLGKKE
-640 NYPILLWPVTV
+640 NYPILLLFRAENKSAITYEGDMSVV
-651 LLLHSSREEEKLRRG
+651 SIMEFLESHGGNSHNHNYKG
-666 QFPCSLL
+666 LL

-840 QPLRLVISGRW
+840 QVI
-851 CLSEGR
+851 
-857 DGMGLAEVLLLLFLT
+857 
-872 LGPMG
+872 
-877 STGAENTS
+877 
-885 TNLTFALSSNCPKS
+885 
-899 CGNISFEYPFGIGSG
+899 
-914 CCRAGF
+914 
-920 NLSCRSHSTDPPTRS
+920 
-935 LFLGDDTVEVI
+935 
-946 DFDMD
+946 
-951 NGIVYVKTPIVTMG
+951 
-965 VDEEYFNQTL
+965 EE
-975 IDLRNFPFSFKLAAN
+975 
-990 FTTSFPN
+990 
-997 SLTSNEIFV
+997 
-1006 SGCNAIAD
+1006 
-1014 LVDLA
+1014 
-1019 TKNTIDSCS
+1019 
-1028 TTCYPNSSSPHEYW
+1028 
-1042 SSGFCSIY
+1042 
-1050 IFNRNIVNLTTLGI
+1050 
-1064 QLTRRNLTNN
+1064 
-1074 HLINVST
+1074 
-1081 IKAFMYSWR
+1081 IK
-1090 NFTSDNIEGIVNGTE
+1090 
-1105 TQVAVTTLAYYITDH
+1105 
-1120 PTCKEANKNIT
+1120 
-1131 IYACLS
+1131 
-1137 NNSDCYDVLPDTYH
+1137 
-1151 TNYTIGYICR
+1151 
-1161 CSLSYQGN
+1161 
-1169 PYIPNGCQ
+1169 
-1177 DATTVPS
+1177 
-1184 LTNNCSTKCGDVNI
+1184 
-1198 LFPFGLEKGCY
+1198 
-1209 RDQSFFLT
+1209 
-1217 CNKTTK
+1217 
-1223 PPILLF
+1223 
-1229 QHYYIV
+1229 
-1235 TNMSLE
+1235 
-1241 EGTLE
+1241 
-1246 VKRIYDD
+1246 
-1253 DYFSFA
+1253 
-1259 YENQPFIGL
+1259 
-1268 EEQIIMNWVITD
+1268 
-1280 QSCKDAKLNT
+1280 
-1290 ITFACVDQHSSCNDK
+1290 
-1305 NISSNGQKISGYRC
+1305 
-1319 QCNDGYEGN
+1319 
-1328 PYLPNGCRDIDE
+1328 
-1340 CSLPQKY
+1340 
-1347 VCYGTCTNTMGGYSC
+1347 
-1362 TCPPGSSGFPRQKA
+1362 
-1376 CIPGKKHT
+1376 
-1384 LELGVIIGASNGV
+1384 
-1397 GLLLLSTG
+1397 
-1405 LIILRRK
+1405 
-1412 WKKRKQK
+1412 
-1419 RIRQKHFR
+1419 
-1427 QNHVDQ
+1427 
-1433 ASEGTSRNYSL
+1433 
-1444 EKEFMWSHYNPSIAY
+1444 
-1459 PFGIGNGCYRP
+1459 
-1470 GFDLSF
+1470 
-1476 IRPTTTS
+1476 
-1483 PKLFLGDGKTE
+1483 

>member
-1 MADPYQEKFLLS
+1 MNYGPNGRGRSSEPTLVSRIPVKAVAADERAAVAVPPPRLRDIFFVAALVFFGVCRWYRRRREQQQELRCEIGMADPYQEKFLLS

-258 RQSHT
+258 RQRVQQGDDLRNILQTHHS
-263 KLYAKFDVDGHN
+263 LIMEFDVDGHN

-625 VFSEATDINYPSVKE
+625 VFSEATDINYPSVVSFVDRFLNGSLTPYQHSVLSLKTSRDMPKPPLVNLDFHEIDSIPQVTSSAFCELVIGFIPCEMNDKVPFSNSQELKSAWKIDVLVLFSTPWCGFCQRMELIVREVYRAFKNFINFSISQSKNDDPTQIKE
-640 NYPILLWPVTV
+640 GKLSNTVVICAENKSAITYEGDMSVVSIMEFLESHGGNSHNHNY
-651 LLLHSSREEEKLRRG
+651 KG
-666 QFPCSLL
+666 LL

-840 QPLRLVISGRW
+840 QVIEEIKLKEESPDDYW
-851 CLSEGR
+851 
-857 DGMGLAEVLLLLFLT
+857 F
-872 LGPMG
+872 
-877 STGAENTS
+877 
-885 TNLTFALSSNCPKS
+885 
-899 CGNISFEYPFGIGSG
+899 
-914 CCRAGF
+914 
-920 NLSCRSHSTDPPTRS
+920 
-935 LFLGDDTVEVI
+935 FLG
-946 DFDMD
+946 
-951 NGIVYVKTPIVTMG
+951 
-965 VDEEYFNQTL
+965 
-975 IDLRNFPFSFKLAAN
+975 FS
-990 FTTSFPN
+990 
-997 SLTSNEIFV
+997 
-1006 SGCNAIAD
+1006 
-1014 LVDLA
+1014 
-1019 TKNTIDSCS
+1019 
-1028 TTCYPNSSSPHEYW
+1028 
-1042 SSGFCSIY
+1042 
-1050 IFNRNIVNLTTLGI
+1050 
-1064 QLTRRNLTNN
+1064 
-1074 HLINVST
+1074 
-1081 IKAFMYSWR
+1081 SW
-1090 NFTSDNIEGIVNGTE
+1090 G
-1105 TQVAVTTLAYYITDH
+1105 
-1120 PTCKEANKNIT
+1120 
-1131 IYACLS
+1131 
-1137 NNSDCYDVLPDTYH
+1137 YD
-1151 TNYTIGYICR
+1151 
-1161 CSLSYQGN
+1161 Q
-1169 PYIPNGCQ
+1169 
-1177 DATTVPS
+1177 
-1184 LTNNCSTKCGDVNI
+1184 
-1198 LFPFGLEKGCY
+1198 
-1209 RDQSFFLT
+1209 
-1217 CNKTTK
+1217 
-1223 PPILLF
+1223 LF
-1229 QHYYIV
+1229 QEI
-1235 TNMSLE
+1235 T
-1241 EGTLE
+1241 EGAWRLSGDPIE
-1246 VKRIYDD
+1246 HLDWP
-1253 DYFSFA
+1253 
-1259 YENQPFIGL
+1259 EN
-1268 EEQIIMNWVITD
+1268 
-1280 QSCKDAKLNT
+1280 
-1290 ITFACVDQHSSCNDK
+1290 
-1305 NISSNGQKISGYRC
+1305 
-1319 QCNDGYEGN
+1319 
-1328 PYLPNGCRDIDE
+1328 
-1340 CSLPQKY
+1340 
-1347 VCYGTCTNTMGGYSC
+1347 
-1362 TCPPGSSGFPRQKA
+1362 
-1376 CIPGKKHT
+1376 
-1384 LELGVIIGASNGV
+1384 
-1397 GLLLLSTG
+1397 
-1405 LIILRRK
+1405 
-1412 WKKRKQK
+1412 
-1419 RIRQKHFR
+1419 
-1427 QNHVDQ
+1427 
-1433 ASEGTSRNYSL
+1433 
-1444 EKEFMWSHYNPSIAY
+1444 
-1459 PFGIGNGCYRP
+1459 
-1470 GFDLSF
+1470 
-1476 IRPTTTS
+1476 
-1483 PKLFLGDGKTE
+1483 

>member
-1 MADPYQEKFLLS
+1 MADPYQENFLLS

-20 PPHGSGESRS
+20 APHGYRPLGLDAFQECLNYLQGSGESRS

-111 KLLQTPEGRGELF
+111 KLLQTPEDVENFF

-258 RQSHT
+258 RQRFGLISEGVLLSFLVQQGDDLRNILQTHHS
-263 KLYAKFDVDGHN
+263 LIMEFDVDGHN

-370 GEHISLKNTALE
+370 A
-382 SQGNPVYDILT
+382 
-393 RLLQRES
+393 RS

-625 VFSEATDINYPSVKE
+625 VFSEATDINYPSVRMELIVREVYRAFKNFINFSISQSKNDDPTQIKDKKEDLVLNKFPAIFLMDCTLNDCGLFLKPLGKKE
-640 NYPILLWPVTV
+640 NYPILLLFRAENKSAITYEGDMSVV
-651 LLLHSSREEEKLRRG
+651 SIMEFLESHGGNSHNHNYKG
-666 QFPCSLL
+666 LL

-840 QPLRLVISGRW
+840 Q
-851 CLSEGR
+851 
-857 DGMGLAEVLLLLFLT
+857 
-872 LGPMG
+872 
-877 STGAENTS
+877 
-885 TNLTFALSSNCPKS
+885 
-899 CGNISFEYPFGIGSG
+899 
-914 CCRAGF
+914 
-920 NLSCRSHSTDPPTRS
+920 
-935 LFLGDDTVEVI
+935 
-946 DFDMD
+946 
-951 NGIVYVKTPIVTMG
+951 
-965 VDEEYFNQTL
+965 
-975 IDLRNFPFSFKLAAN
+975 
-990 FTTSFPN
+990 
-997 SLTSNEIFV
+997 
-1006 SGCNAIAD
+1006 
-1014 LVDLA
+1014 
-1019 TKNTIDSCS
+1019 
-1028 TTCYPNSSSPHEYW
+1028 
-1042 SSGFCSIY
+1042 
-1050 IFNRNIVNLTTLGI
+1050 
-1064 QLTRRNLTNN
+1064 
-1074 HLINVST
+1074 
-1081 IKAFMYSWR
+1081 
-1090 NFTSDNIEGIVNGTE
+1090 
-1105 TQVAVTTLAYYITDH
+1105 
-1120 PTCKEANKNIT
+1120 
-1131 IYACLS
+1131 
-1137 NNSDCYDVLPDTYH
+1137 
-1151 TNYTIGYICR
+1151 
-1161 CSLSYQGN
+1161 
-1169 PYIPNGCQ
+1169 
-1177 DATTVPS
+1177 
-1184 LTNNCSTKCGDVNI
+1184 
-1198 LFPFGLEKGCY
+1198 
-1209 RDQSFFLT
+1209 
-1217 CNKTTK
+1217 
-1223 PPILLF
+1223 LF
-1229 QHYYIV
+1229 QEI
-1235 TNMSLE
+1235 T
-1241 EGTLE
+1241 EGAWRLSGDPIE
-1246 VKRIYDD
+1246 HLDWP
-1253 DYFSFA
+1253 
-1259 YENQPFIGL
+1259 EN
-1268 EEQIIMNWVITD
+1268 
-1280 QSCKDAKLNT
+1280 
-1290 ITFACVDQHSSCNDK
+1290 
-1305 NISSNGQKISGYRC
+1305 
-1319 QCNDGYEGN
+1319 
-1328 PYLPNGCRDIDE
+1328 
-1340 CSLPQKY
+1340 
-1347 VCYGTCTNTMGGYSC
+1347 
-1362 TCPPGSSGFPRQKA
+1362 
-1376 CIPGKKHT
+1376 
-1384 LELGVIIGASNGV
+1384 
-1397 GLLLLSTG
+1397 
-1405 LIILRRK
+1405 
-1412 WKKRKQK
+1412 
-1419 RIRQKHFR
+1419 
-1427 QNHVDQ
+1427 
-1433 ASEGTSRNYSL
+1433 
-1444 EKEFMWSHYNPSIAY
+1444 
-1459 PFGIGNGCYRP
+1459 
-1470 GFDLSF
+1470 
-1476 IRPTTTS
+1476 
-1483 PKLFLGDGKTE
+1483 